1 MWTLCFPWNQR
12 PATRLRRNK
21 SKHPSMPYA
30 IPKRDNLRRID
41 RQTARLGAES
51 QPVIRPRCHAA
62 IGFISGCPRV
72 LRAIGS
78 GEKNDPAD
86 SLSEL
91 WLPPEITAPWLLRT
105 VCFNIGGRP
114 CPDEGAAFSLPR
126 LPVDRQPAPG
136 LLHFLP
142 PGPRRI
148 RSSVSPGRRDRGPGS
163 SVAGFVIQLS
173 EKILGLDSG
182 TRGTAPCRVWRSMSG
197 FVSET
202 NLGRHG
208 NSFRRLDES
217 PVPNPGKMRCH
228 HARAILLP
236 CIPPSLPAG

>member
-1 MWTLCFPWNQR
+1 MPNG
-12 PATRLRRNK
+12 TRC
-21 SKHPSMPYA
+21 A
-30 IPKRDNLRRID
+30 IPKRNNLYRID
-41 RQTARLGAES
+41 RQIARLGEES
-51 QPVIRPRCHAA
+51 HPVIRPRCHAA

-72 LRAIGS
+72 LRAIRS
-78 GEKNDPAD
+78 GEKNEAAD

-91 WLPPEITAPWLLRT
+91 WLPQEIAAPWLLRT
-105 VCFNIGGRP
+105 VCIDIVGRP

-126 LPVDRQPAPG
+126 LPVDRQSAPG

-148 RSSVSPGRRDRGPGS
+148 RSSVSQGRRDRGTGY

-173 EKILGLDSG
+173 EKIHSLDSG
-182 TRGTAPCRVWRSMSG
+182 TRRIAPCRVWRSMSG

-202 NLGRHG
+202 SLDRHG
-208 NSFRRLDES
+208 NPFRRLDES

-228 HARAILLP
+228 HAREILLP
-236 CIPPSLPAG
+236 CLPPSLPAG